1 MNVRLFPLEIRC
13 TSLEMF
19 YVKLTHV
26 VDDMHLVSLYFIEY
40 AIFKNSWKCNVDILS
55 KISIY
60 DITPTQLNL
69 KSLFIVRTVCEYVQ
83 KYWSRLNS
91 IQLTSTHQTRVGTFL
106 MVMMM
111 MPNFPKRDLGS
122 QKDIRSQTRKGSWGM
137 HEWILG
143 LKRDHRNKNDPRPQ
157 KG

>member
-1 MNVRLFPLEIRC
+1 MHVRLFPLEIRC
-13 TSLEMF
+13 TSMEMF

-69 KSLFIVRTVCEYVQ
+69 KSLLIVQIVCEYVQ

-91 IQLTSTHQTRVGTFL
+91 IQLTSSHQTRMGTFL
-106 MVMMM
+106 CLWWWCLISLKGISDHKRISGLR
-111 MPNFPKRDLGS
+111 PERDLGACMN
-122 QKDIRSQTRKGSWGM
+122 GS
-137 HEWILG
+137 
-143 LKRDHRNKNDPRPQ
+143 
-157 KG
+157 